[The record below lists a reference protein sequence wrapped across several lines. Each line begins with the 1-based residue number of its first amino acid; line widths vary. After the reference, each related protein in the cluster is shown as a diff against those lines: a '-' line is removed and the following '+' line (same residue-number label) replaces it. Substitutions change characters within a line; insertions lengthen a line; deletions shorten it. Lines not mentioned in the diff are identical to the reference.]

1 MRDACCHGEGRNTMC
16 YMIIGGGNEARPEIL
31 KRHRI
36 VDCTIIFS
44 SLLYFVHTLQLSSW
58 QLSRLASSSQ
68 MF

>member
-1 MRDACCHGEGRNTMC
+1 MC

-44 SLLYFVHTLQLSSW
+44 SLLYFVHTLQLSS
-58 QLSRLASSSQ
+58 
-68 MF
+68 